1 MINIFVD
8 HIPVFGNITC
18 HGKGGCSKKG
28 GILHMVKIIHRDAL
42 PIDQIMQHHAIV
54 GKLAVFHNREFFH
67 LGNKFVFA
75 GKRHTQRFILAQAV
89 FHGFVGI
96 RTVKNGTEHMYAHQF
111 PIFFFID
118 GFPDKAD
125 VGCQNKR
132 RVMVLPVG
140 KNHFHIFLST

>member
-1 MINIFVD
+1 
-8 HIPVFGNITC
+8 
-18 HGKGGCSKKG
+18 
-28 GILHMVKIIHRDAL
+28 MVKIIHGYAL
-42 PIDQIMQHHAIV
+42 AIDQIMQHHPIV
-54 GKLAVFHNREFFH
+54 GKLAVFHNREFLH